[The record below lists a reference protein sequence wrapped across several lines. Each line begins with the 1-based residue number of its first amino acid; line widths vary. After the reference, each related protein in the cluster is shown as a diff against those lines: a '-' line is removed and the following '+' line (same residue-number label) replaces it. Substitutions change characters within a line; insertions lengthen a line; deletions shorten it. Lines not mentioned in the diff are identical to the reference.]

1 MWQHKWKVDSELGST
16 LKTSVDH
23 ADCDFF
29 PNIHTLLCIMGT
41 LPVTSCE
48 CECSI
53 SMLTVGQ
60 GRLNVLAML
69 YYHRDVQITP
79 EEVVDEFARRHSR
92 RMLLI

>member
-16 LKTSVDH
+16 LNSPVDH

-29 PNIHTLLCIMGT
+29 PNIHTLWGHYQLQ
-41 LPVTSCE
+41 VVNVSVRSA
-48 CECSI
+48 CSLRNT
-53 SMLTVGQ
+53 MGQ